1 MVPKFEKRVRAYAI
15 EISALAVAIIISSL
29 GFGGIPLL
37 QAGIIIAVYMFVT
50 IIPLILSKGQSY
62 GKRMQKIKIV
72 KLDGSPVNPFILVS
86 RELFKTVLSLLTFG
100 IYSIVAYFTLTEKEV
115 SRTLHDYIFKTK
127 VIDLD
132 TTKKKHNRDDH
143 FLGTSESMKKRGL

>member
-37 QAGIIIAVYMFVT
+37 QAGIIVAVYMFVT

-143 FLGTSESMKKRGL
+143 FLGKSESMKKRGL